1 MQPKPALPSLRSFSA
16 TLAVL
21 FLGLGLASV
30 PACDGGVAELDS
42 IAVVVHMPQV
52 PSDTAKLSVLASLNG
67 TAAMS
72 PLDITD
78 VTKFPR
84 FGVRLSKD
92 KSGTLALTIDLT
104 DANSCKLGTATA
116 STAIGPPLQADI
128 SATLTLLGTRQC
140 PAPPMPDTCSPALFC
155 WSNPLPQGNPIRGTF
170 ALGPTDVWAVGDAG
184 TVLHYNGTAWS
195 LVSSGVAADLYAVW
209 ASGASDVFAVG
220 EKGTVIHWNGTA
232 FSAQT
237 SGLGTATALRGVW
250 GTGSGNV
257 FAVGDGGNII
267 RYAGG
272 TTWGAP
278 NMVSADTLNAISGVD
293 QNNIY
298 AVGNNGAVAYF
309 NGSTW
314 TKQTVNA
321 PANAT
326 NLFGV
331 ASNGGTSF
339 AVGAGGTIIKL
350 SAGTWSTDTSPTSQQ
365 LNAIFGRTAT
375 DFWAVGATGTRIRY
389 TGTWAD
395 ASGADGGM
403 ADLYAVSGSSTT
415 VFAGGNAGAVL
426 STPNSTAWTAA
437 IKGGTG
443 EIRSMYGFSPKD
455 IWVVGASG
463 MIMHYDGT
471 SWTPSTSGTSEN
483 LNSIWGSSA
492 TDVWAV
498 GDNHTLL
505 HNQGSG
511 WTSVTVQDPSVT
523 NLNGI
528 WGSGP
533 LDVWAVGGCSVATE
547 NHMLHIAGSSQA
559 GVILN
564 ASPSNAPTMYS
575 VWGSSD
581 KDIRVGG
588 DHVIVTLVSNLGAP
602 QLTGVQNVGNVVRA
616 IWGSSGGDV
625 WAVGD
630 GGLVTH
636 NAGAGWIAAGGIPTA
651 NDLAGVWGIG
661 TNNLWVVG
669 RFGTVLRYDGTT
681 WTTPT
686 DVTKNKLNTVFGFNA
701 TDVWTAGASS
711 TILHTL
717 K

>member
-1 MQPKPALPSLRSFSA
+1 MQSKPALPSLRSCSA

-21 FLGLGLASV
+21 LLGLGLASV
-30 PACDGGVAELDS
+30 PACGGVEDPDS

-52 PSDTAKLSVLASLNG
+52 PSDTAQLSVLASLNG

-72 PLDITD
+72 PLAITD
-78 VTKFPR
+78 ATKFSR

-104 DANSCKLGTATA
+104 DANACKLGTATA
-116 STAIGPPLQADI
+116 STAIGPPLQADV

-140 PAPPMPDTCSPALFC
+140 PAPPQPMTCSPALFC

-170 ALGPTDVWAVGDAG
+170 ALSATDVWAVGDAG
-184 TVLHYNGTAWS
+184 TVLHLSSGSWS
-195 LVSSGVAADLYAVW
+195 LVASGVSADLYAVW
-209 ASGASDVFAVG
+209 ASSPSDVFAVG

-237 SGLGTATALRGVW
+237 SGLNTSTTLRGVW
-250 GTGSGNV
+250 GTSSGNV

-267 RYAGG
+267 RYTGG
-272 TTWGAP
+272 TSWGAP
-278 NMVSADTLNAISGVD
+278 NMLSAVTLNAVSGVD

-298 AVGNNGAVAYF
+298 AVGNTGTILYF
-309 NGSTW
+309 NGSVW
-314 TKQTVNA
+314 APQTVNA
-321 PANAT
+321 PANAM

-331 ASNGGTSF
+331 ASVGGTSF
-339 AVGAGGTIIKL
+339 AVGAGGTITKL
-350 SAGTWSTDTSPTSQQ
+350 NAGTWSNDTSPTTQQ
-365 LNAIFGRTAT
+365 LSAIYGRSAT
-375 DFWAVGATGTRIRY
+375 DFWAVGLAGTRLHY

-403 ADLYAVSGSSTT
+403 ADLYAVSGAGTT

-426 STPNSTAWTAA
+426 STTGAAWSAA

-463 MIMHYDGT
+463 MILHYDGQ
-471 SWTPSTSGTSEN
+471 SWTPASSGTSEN
-483 LNSIWGSSA
+483 LNSVWGSSA

-523 NLNGI
+523 NLNGV

-547 NHMLHIAGSSQA
+547 NHILHIAGPSQA

-564 ASPSNAPTMYS
+564 TSPGNAPTMYS

-588 DHVIVTLVSNLGAP
+588 DHVIVTLVSNLGMP
-602 QLTGVQNVGNVVRA
+602 QLTGVQNVGNIVRS

-636 NAGAGWIAAGGIPTA
+636 NAGAGWIATGGIPTS

-661 TNNLWVVG
+661 TNDLWVVG
-669 RFGTVLRYDGTT
+669 RLGTVLRYDGTT
-681 WTTPT
+681 WTTPA